1 MADIGTGKKGNA
13 TLMASQPW
21 VIENFQTKDAAS
33 TADAQ
38 NVKTTGA
45 QSIAGA
51 KTFTDG
57 ATFNGSA
64 TFTGNVTVPAVT
76 DASADTAP
84 ATVKYVK
91 DKVSTLFEYKGS
103 KATYAELPATGNK
116 TGDVWNV
123 TADGA
128 NYAWDGTAWDKLSE
142 DLSGFALGSEVVK
155 LTGDQTIGGAK
166 TFTGAASF
174 GSTLAVT
181 GAATLSGG
189 AVVPT
194 GAKVTLTDAPV
205 ADTDAANKKYID
217 DAIAGLASDENTA
230 HLAGAETF
238 TGAKT
243 FSAGAVIPTG
253 AALTVTDAPTANTD
267 AANKG
272 YVDGKITG
280 LASDTRLVHT
290 TGAETVAG
298 VKTFSDEVSLAGG
311 AAVPTGKAITIADAP
326 TAGTDAVNKTYAD
339 GLVTGLASD
348 SRLVHTTGDET
359 IAGAKSF
366 SGTVALNNGATVPTG
381 KALTVTDAP
390 TANTDA
396 ANKGYVD
403 GKIDDLASDS
413 RLVHITGAE
422 TVTGAKTFSASV
434 ALNGGAAVPTGKT
447 LTVTDAP
454 TANTDAANKKY
465 VDDTVAG
472 STVVHTSGD
481 ESIAGTKTFTGAV
494 VVPAPT
500 GDTNPATKAYVDN
513 AISDLTGGGV
523 VHLAGAEEITG
534 VKTFAATPVIKAG
547 AKITLTDAPVA
558 ATDGA
563 NKGYVDAITSG
574 TRAFSKI
581 RLTDD
586 NGDDWFIGIDSESE
600 TLTIEPVS
608 AP

>member
-166 TFTGAASF
+166 SFTGAASF

-189 AVVPT
+189 ATVPT
-194 GAKVTLTDAPV
+194 GAKVTLVDAPV

-217 DAIAGLASDENTA
+217 DAIEGLASDENTA

-272 YVDGKITG
+272 YVDGKIT
-280 LASDTRLVHT
+280 D
-290 TGAETVAG
+290 
-298 VKTFSDEVSLAGG
+298 
-311 AAVPTGKAITIADAP
+311 
-326 TAGTDAVNKTYAD
+326 
-339 GLVTGLASD
+339 LASD
-348 SRLVHTTGDET
+348 SRLAHTTGDET

-422 TVTGAKTFSASV
+422 TVSGAKTFSASV

-481 ESIAGTKTFTGAV
+481 ESIAGTKTFTGV

-500 GDTNPATKAYVDN
+500 GDTNPATKAYVDT

-586 NGDDWFIGIDSESE
+586 QGDDWFIGIDSASE

-608 AP
+608 AA